1 MDADYNIGG
10 YKSMNMGKIYLPSVK
25 PYKIGEKDKLK
36 VYTYIRGSG
45 FGTANDL
52 PNLPCVIT
60 IGEVYA
66 TVGSPYNYK
75 EYTDIPIN
83 GCSRDN
89 LESPIVNGF
98 GITVNGSG
106 GGAIIISNK
115 PQFLTK
121 GSFLKNAL
129 VISGNNGEPN
139 NSTIADAIRYNAPC
153 VVTVKN
159 NSIDV
164 ITDGKV
170 VEYKNSFNTKDE
182 LEAYCK
188 TIGVDTNRIMWNNMG
203 GAWDCKYMQVDA
215 NTLKDADAV
224 YFVVEYKDTLNSS
237 TSGTT
242 ELEIDENDYYELLMW
257 IMGEIEDVNNTCCLV
272 ELPDYVVDYPKKEPR
287 LEIHGAIL

>member
-1 MDADYNIGG
+1 
-10 YKSMNMGKIYLPSVK
+10 MNMGKIYLPSDK

-36 VYTYIRGSG
+36 AYTYIRASG
-45 FGTANDL
+45 FGLANDL
-52 PNLPCVIT
+52 LYLPCVIT

-121 GSFLKNAL
+121 SSFLKNAL

-159 NSIDV
+159 NNIDV

-170 VEYKNSFNTKDE
+170 HEYKNSFNTKDE

-188 TIGVDTNRIMWNNMG
+188 TIGVDTNKIMWNNMG

-224 YFVVEYKDTLNSS
+224 YFVVEYGDTLNSS

-242 ELEIDENDYYELLMW
+242 ELDIDENDYYELLMW
-257 IMGEIEDVNNTCCLV
+257 IMGEVEDVNNTCCLV
-272 ELPDYVVDYPKKEPR
+272 ELPDYFIHYPKEEPR